1 MNAPLTVAIRDEGG
15 TAVIS
20 LIGGVQIDQPELL
33 RDELM
38 DLLERGRTR
47 LVVDLA
53 QLQFI
58 GSAGIAALLDAQ
70 HRAKELGGELRL
82 AAPCQRIANMLRI
95 ARVDRV
101 FRIDA
106 DVAAACEAIAA
117 RPEQRRDSE

>member
-15 TAVIS
+15 AAVIS
-20 LIGGVQIDQPELL
+20 LIGGVQIDQPEVL

-38 DLLERGRTR
+38 DLLARGRTR

-53 QLQFI
+53 QLEFI

-106 DVAAACEAIAA
+106 DVAAACEAITA
-117 RPEQRRDSE
+117 RP